1 MSRTKTFFIGN
12 NEDIAEYYHNVVTG
26 NVKVSVGTGIIQDNE
41 FKFLQPQTYETYEIS
56 GEPYEQLIAAD
67 EKTGKPYGTFRKDDL
82 WDYIDQIRQNTTVE
96 AVTRIAEARSNGQ
109 PQNIV

>member
-26 NVKVSVGTGIIQDNE
+26 NVKVSVGIIQDNE

-56 GEPYEQLIAAD
+56 GETYEQLIAAD

>member
-1 MSRTKTFFIGN
+1 MSRVKTFFIGN

-26 NVKVSVGTGIIQDNE
+26 NVKVAIGIGVIQDNE

-56 GEPYEQLIAAD
+56 GETYEELIAAD

-109 PQNIV
+109 SKNIV

>member
-26 NVKVSVGTGIIQDNE
+26 NVKVSVGVGVLQE
-41 FKFLQPQTYETYEIS
+41 GVFKFLQPQTYETYEIS
-56 GEPYEQLIAAD
+56 GDSYEQLIAAD
-67 EKTGKPYGTFRKDDL
+67 EKTGKPYGNFRKDDL

-96 AVTRIAEARSNGQ
+96 AVTIIAEARSNGQ

>member
-1 MSRTKTFFIGN
+1 MPRIKTFFIGN

-56 GEPYEQLIAAD
+56 GETYEQLIAAD

-82 WDYIDQIRQNTTVE
+82 WDYIDQIRQNTTIE
-96 AVTRIAEARSNGQ
+96 AVTRISEARSNGQ

>member
-56 GEPYEQLIAAD
+56 GETYEQLIAAD

-82 WDYIDQIRQNTTVE
+82 WGYIDQIRQNTTVE
-96 AVTRIAEARSNGQ
+96 AVTRIEEARNNGQ
-109 PQNIV
+109 PKNIV